1 MTSRADLAMSAKRVH
16 RFVEKVLD
24 SLEITDMVY
33 HDFHYSMPQV
43 EDILFE
49 LVNNLDRPARVLT
62 LGPNTLL
69 AQAISELGYE
79 QHLYKFGD
87 NMLTDE
93 LEAQVRG
100 KITPETL
107 ASGEVHLGDDRFDAI
122 ILPFVFEHVSIN
134 PARVVNAFRPYLRRD
149 GLIIALTR
157 NLTTLGMRIRGALGR
172 RVMPDWRAPQ
182 VMFAMNWPILQPY
195 RFYTKRELETYCRE
209 AGLVP
214 VTNAHRLGKTAFSH
228 ADFMGIRQY
237 ATAKAKH
244 WLKSSVPAF
253 REFILLTLAQ
263 PTGEELRL
271 GAVSNGT
278 NQAATDDD
286 GLTERPFVS
295 VVVPTK
301 DRAEMLCDCFAGL
314 IQQTYP
320 ADRFEV
326 VLVNDG
332 SSDDTEEVVQEKL
345 IPAAPFSVRY
355 VKTTGIGATAAR
367 NLGMQKASGE
377 IVAHLDDDCRPVPEW
392 MEEGVRGFSDESVAM
407 VGGPVYPKPEQ
418 PANFFSITASYTDD
432 RGAYPTANI
441 FLRRDVAIETGGFDL
456 SFGGNLLGRPVSGWD
471 ADLVWRMR
479 RRGYRPKF
487 RRGAQVYME
496 IFQQEPLEWVLHS
509 WRMITLPKM
518 VKRIPEIDR
527 YLLLNRYFA
536 HESTFWFDLAVAGA
550 VLAAARRNPLPL
562 ITAVAWAAWWAP
574 KVAPNDMKRPHR
586 WPKIVAKLGLIGAR
600 QAVCLGALIAG
611 SAGARRVVI

>member
-1 MTSRADLAMSAKRVH
+1 
-16 RFVEKVLD
+16 
-24 SLEITDMVY
+24 
-33 HDFHYSMPQV
+33 
-43 EDILFE
+43 
-49 LVNNLDRPARVLT
+49 
-62 LGPNTLL
+62 
-69 AQAISELGYE
+69 
-79 QHLYKFGD
+79 
-87 NMLTDE
+87 
-93 LEAQVRG
+93 
-100 KITPETL
+100 
-107 ASGEVHLGDDRFDAI
+107 
-122 ILPFVFEHVSIN
+122 
-134 PARVVNAFRPYLRRD
+134 
-149 GLIIALTR
+149 ALTR
-157 NLTTLGMRIRGALGR
+157 NLATLGMRIRGVLGH

-182 VMFAMNWPILQPY
+182 AVFAMNWPVLQPY

-214 VTNAHRLGKTAFSH
+214 VTNAHRLGKKAFSH

-237 ATAKAKH
+237 AGEKAKH

-271 GAVSNGT
+271 GAVTNGSNH
-278 NQAATDDD
+278 AAAD
-286 GLTERPFVS
+286 GEDLAEHPFVS

-301 DRAEMLCDCFAGL
+301 DRAEMLGDCFAGL
-314 IQQTYP
+314 MQQTYP
-320 ADRFEV
+320 ADCFEV

-332 SSDDTEEVVQEKL
+332 STDDTEEVVKGQL
-345 IPAAPFSVRY
+345 IPAAPFAVNY

-367 NLGMQKASGE
+367 NLGMEEARGE

-392 MEEGVRGFSDESVAM
+392 MEEGVRGFSDESVAI
-407 VGGPVYPKPEQ
+407 VGGPVFPKTEQ
-418 PANFFSITASYTDD
+418 AANFFSITASYTDD

-441 FLRRDVAIETGGFDL
+441 FLRRDVAISTGGFDL

-479 RRGYRPKF
+479 RQGYRPKF

-527 YLLLNRYFA
+527 YLLLNRFFA
-536 HESTFWFDLAVAGA
+536 HESTFLFDLALAGG
-550 VLAAARRNPLPL
+550 VLAAAKRNPLPL
-562 ITAVAWAAWWAP
+562 LPVALWAAWWAP
-574 KVAPNDMKRPHR
+574 KVAPNDLRRPHR
-586 WPKIVAKLGLIGAR
+586 WPKLVAKLGLIGAR
-600 QAVCLGALIAG
+600 QAVCLGALVVG
-611 SAGARRVVI
+611 SAGAKRVVI